1 MSDINTKI
9 YSSRQEKR
17 VADYLGWKVVSG
29 SGARN
34 CFPGDVQ
41 ADEWLGE
48 CKTHTT
54 PGHKLSFSY
63 SVWKKISD
71 EARSRFSSPAYFVD
85 DGSQLLSSTW
95 VMFAERS
102 SLIPVHKCP
111 HDPVTNKTFSIDGL
125 VLRVMYDKFRIA
137 APSTEGDAPAVIHLQ
152 FCGEDVCIAPIETF
166 RRCCVVGE

>member
-1 MSDINTKI
+1 MSDINTKV

-17 VADYLGWKVVSG
+17 VAEYLGWKVVSG
-29 SGARN
+29 SGACN
-34 CFPGDVQ
+34 CFPGDVR

-54 PGHKLSFSY
+54 PGHKLSFSH
-63 SVWKKISD
+63 SVWRKISD

-95 VMFAERS
+95 VMFTERS
-102 SLIPVHKCP
+102 SLIPIYKC
-111 HDPVTNKTFSIDGL
+111 HLDPVKTKTFSIDGL
-125 VLRVMYDKFRIA
+125 RLRVMYDKFRIA
-137 APSTEGDAPAVIHLQ
+137 MPPMAEGSPVAIHFV
-152 FCGEDVCIAPIETF
+152 FCGEDICIAPIETF